1 VKAYVSDKEV
11 EPNFSSPVGGILS
24 GRFMSSKSV
33 CLGSVLAV
41 LLPIGMAQA
50 ETPQRHKRWG
60 IAEADVPSERVIGD
74 RIQIQ
79 QVPINLLLNAVDAVA
94 DEQEPRGSVTVSLPK
109 SQDTASIQVSDTGH
123 GISEG
128 AKTRKFDS
136 FCSTKPTGI
145 GLGLSIV
152 RTLVES
158 HGGTVWAEKRPGGGA
173 TFHVDLQACKMP
185 RREAA

>member
-1 VKAYVSDKEV
+1 MKAYVSDKEV

-41 LLPIGMAQA
+41 LLPIG
-50 ETPQRHKRWG
+50 
-60 IAEADVPSERVIGD
+60 
-74 RIQIQ
+74 
-79 QVPINLLLNAVDAVA
+79 VA
-94 DEQEPRGSVTVSLPK
+94 DEQEPRGSITVSLLK
-109 SQDTASIQVSDTGH
+109 SQDTASIQISDTGH

-128 AKTRKFDS
+128 AKTKKFDS
-136 FCSTKPTGI
+136 FCSTKSTGI
-145 GLGLSIV
+145 GLELSIV

-158 HGGTVWAEKRPGGGA
+158 HGGTVWAENRPGGGA
-173 TFHVDLQACKMP
+173 TFHVDLQAYKML

>member
-1 VKAYVSDKEV
+1 VKACVSDKEV
-11 EPNFSSPVGGILS
+11 EANFSSPVGGILS
-24 GRFMSSKSV
+24 GRFMSWKSV

-41 LLPIGMAQA
+41 LLPIEMAQA

-79 QVPINLLLNAVDAVA
+79 QAVDAVA

-109 SQDTASIQVSDTGH
+109 SQDTASIQVSDTGN

-128 AKTRKFDS
+128 AKTKKFDS
-136 FCSTKPTGI
+136 FCSTKSTGI
-145 GLGLSIV
+145 GLELSIV

-158 HGGTVWAEKRPGGGA
+158 HGGTVWAENRPGGGA
-173 TFHVDLQACKMP
+173 TFHVDLQAYKML